1 MGKSKV
7 DRIFIFIAAV
17 LVLVG
22 IFIFTS
28 ASLGILAKN
37 EQVFLSMVVNQLLI
51 GLSGGF
57 CAFFLFS
64 KIPYR
69 FWKKYALLIFIFSL
83 TVTSL
88 VFVPGI
94 GLAHGGATR
103 WLDFGFLSFQPSEL
117 LKFALVIYLAAWFSW
132 FKDKANRSLYSV
144 IPLFILLAVA
154 AGIMLKQPDT
164 GTFMV
169 MVVATL
175 SIYFVSGA
183 KWKHLFIFCLIGIVG
198 LSVLVAT
205 RPYLKDRLVTFF
217 DPTRDPRGSSYQIQQ
232 SLLAIG
238 SGELFGRGL
247 GQSVQKFS
255 YLPEPVGDSVFAVIG
270 EELGFVGGTITV
282 LLFLIFGLRG
292 LKIANRSPDFFSSYL
307 VVGLTALIVSQSF
320 LNIASLIG
328 IFPLTGVP
336 LAFISHGGTALLF
349 AMAEVGIIV
358 NISSYAGRT

>member
-103 WLDFGFLSFQPSEL
+103 WLDFGFLSFQPN
-117 LKFALVIYLAAWFSW
+117 A
-132 FKDKANRSLYSV
+132 
-144 IPLFILLAVA
+144 
-154 AGIMLKQPDT
+154 
-164 GTFMV
+164 
-169 MVVATL
+169 
-175 SIYFVSGA
+175 
-183 KWKHLFIFCLIGIVG
+183 H
-198 LSVLVAT
+198 
-205 RPYLKDRLVTFF
+205 
-217 DPTRDPRGSSYQIQQ
+217 
-232 SLLAIG
+232 
-238 SGELFGRGL
+238 
-247 GQSVQKFS
+247 
-255 YLPEPVGDSVFAVIG
+255 
-270 EELGFVGGTITV
+270 
-282 LLFLIFGLRG
+282 
-292 LKIANRSPDFFSSYL
+292 
-307 VVGLTALIVSQSF
+307 
-320 LNIASLIG
+320 
-328 IFPLTGVP
+328 
-336 LAFISHGGTALLF
+336 
-349 AMAEVGIIV
+349 
-358 NISSYAGRT
+358 